1 MRSTDWICKVPQ
13 EGKKRPIILVTNITC
28 WRWERMEKWIEKERK
43 EQGQHTPELD
53 IRVVSDSLSQSYSVR
68 PRACGHNASR
78 KSHCL
83 WCWGLRDAIV
93 LLASIQKSLAVEKN
107 NDCLSLWFL
116 IMSVWPLPDPN
127 SPDVSELKEW
137 GQCQGEIRQSEV
149 HPSPSPPPTITNDSA
164 SRTGYCIFHS
174 QWLYNSCI
182 IDVVEDMSVAQ
193 SVA

>member
-1 MRSTDWICKVPQ
+1 MRTDGENGSRKREKSRDNTRQSWTFGWSQTAWVKVIP
-13 EGKKRPIILVTNITC
+13 
-28 WRWERMEKWIEKERK
+28 
-43 EQGQHTPELD
+43 
-53 IRVVSDSLSQSYSVR
+53 SVR
-68 PRACGHNASR
+68 GRVATMHPGSVTVC
-78 KSHCL
+78 
-83 WCWGLRDAIV
+83 DAEVSGTPFV

-107 NDCLSLWFL
+107 NGWFL

-164 SRTGYCIFHS
+164 SRTGHCIFHS